1 MIELSNA
8 DIAAEKALAKAIAN
22 VGIIPAIRDANLTRQ
37 SGNYGRRLIKL
48 QEELGEHA
56 EAYLN
61 VTSAGNGKGKTW
73 DDVREEAADIL
84 IVAVD
89 VALTPRPDT
98 YETIEVVEKE
108 LVQSLKDYTF
118 NQRQFSHALTSTYAD
133 YEALTLKVGAFVGA
147 IGAKFAERGMSKAAA
162 FELVETALT
171 LVETT
176 TAGATPAF
184 IKAHRRKV
192 FRCSVV
198 TLGNHVNDRTIRA
211 RDASLQVPMYTR

>member
-56 EAYLN
+56 EADLN
-61 VTSAGNGKGKTW
+61 VPSAGNGKGKTW

-162 FELVETALT
+162 FELVGTAFMLA
-171 LVETT
+171 LVPLPDQSDWT
-176 TAGATPAF
+176 TAALEDQLCETIAEKLAKWRNNRDTGTAAT
-184 IKAHRRKV
+184 
-192 FRCSVV
+192 
-198 TLGNHVNDRTIRA
+198 
-211 RDASLQVPMYTR
+211 DAE